1 MIIIIQIV
9 MERVSVI
16 IPCYNAEKTIDKCL
30 KSVLNQT
37 YTELE
42 IICVNDGSTDD
53 SLNIIKKYAIQD
65 PRVHI
70 INKKNEGVS
79 LARNAGIK
87 IATGKYIEFLDS
99 DDWIS
104 SNFVKIMMEE
114 FCKNNVDLVICGYQS
129 TNGEIKKS
137 LPYNNMKISEV
148 MMNFSEIY
156 SSTYLNPPWNK
167 LYKKE
172 LFDGLKFDE
181 NICLGEDLI
190 FNLEYLRKCSSIC
203 LLSETLYYYSVANS
217 NSLTSKCYSE
227 NILEQLNTKIRY
239 LTDFIRTF
247 SDSYEITISEI
258 AENLLEDYKWCF
270 RRIICN
276 NRFSESKEIIEE
288 IVESNI
294 WNGLFENVKTYEFEN
309 KLLLKKYIKIY
320 LIITRLKHYLRII
333 KKRLNSNILS
343 FKMEKS

>member
-1 MIIIIQIV
+1 

-129 TNGEIKKS
+129 TNGGINKS

-148 MMNFSEIY
+148 MVDFSEIY

-172 LFDGLKFDE
+172 LLNGLKFNE

-190 FNLEYLRKCSSIC
+190 FNLEYLRKCSNIC
-203 LLSETLYYYSVANS
+203 LLPETLYYYSVANS
-217 NSLTSKCYSE
+217 NSLTSKSYSE

-239 LTDFIRTF
+239 LTDFIHTF
-247 SDSYEITISEI
+247 SDSYEVTISEI
-258 AENLLEDYKWCF
+258 GENLLEDYKWCF

-276 NRFSESKEIIEE
+276 NRFSEAKEIIEK

-309 KLLLKKYIKIY
+309 KLLLKKYIKTY

-333 KKRLNSNILS
+333 KKRLNNNILS